1 VPFRDVLTAYG
12 NRRVLEL
19 LARSIARNSLP
30 PSLILA
36 GPAAAGTGPAAL
48 AIAQALNCSAVARVA
63 AAKLQ
68 NVDDVDDVENAP
80 TAAALAADACG
91 RCANCTRIARGVH
104 PDVLAISPS
113 ENGSIRIDVVREAI
127 ERTGYKPFEGRRRVV
142 IIDQADALLAAAQNA
157 LLKTLEEPPGSSV
170 FVLVTER
177 PDMLLPTVRSR
188 CIRLAFTH
196 ASPQPIDAEARDV
209 ARRVLGHVAGGTDAR
224 RLDAAK
230 ELLANTGGPAAADRE
245 QVAAHL
251 NAMAS
256 LLRDI
261 AAIEA
266 RVDTAVLG
274 NADLRPALEGLAKA
288 FSRDRTVTAFSA
300 IDTALDAI
308 DRNVGIK
315 VVADWLV
322 LQL

>member
-1 VPFRDVLTAYG
+1 
-12 NRRVLEL
+12 
-19 LARSIARNSLP
+19 
-30 PSLILA
+30 
-36 GPAAAGTGPAAL
+36 
-48 AIAQALNCSAVARVA
+48 
-63 AAKLQ
+63 
-68 NVDDVDDVENAP
+68 
-80 TAAALAADACG
+80 
-91 RCANCTRIARGVH
+91 
-104 PDVLAISPS
+104 
-113 ENGSIRIDVVREAI
+113 
-127 ERTGYKPFEGRRRVV
+127 
-142 IIDQADALLAAAQNA
+142 
-157 LLKTLEEPPGSSV
+157 V
-170 FVLVTER
+170 FVLVTGR
-177 PDMLLPTVRSR
+177 PDLLLPTVRSR
-188 CIRLAFTH
+188 CIRLAFSH

-209 ARRVLGHVAGGTDAR
+209 ARRVLGNVVGDIDAR

-230 ELLANTGGPAAADRE
+230 ELLANTGGPVAADRE

-261 AAIEA
+261 AAIGA
-266 RVDTAVLG
+266 RADTAALA

-308 DRNVGIK
+308 DRNVGVK

>member
-1 VPFRDVLTAYG
+1 MLTAYG

-19 LARSIARNSLP
+19 LARSVARDALP

-48 AIAQALNCSAVARVA
+48 AIAQALNCSAVARGA
-63 AAKLQ
+63 A
-68 NVDDVDDVENAP
+68 N
-80 TAAALAADACG
+80 LAADACG
-91 RCANCTRIARGVH
+91 RCAHCIRIARGVH
-104 PDVLAISPS
+104 PDVLAIAPS
-113 ENGSIRIDVVREAI
+113 ENGNIKIDAVREAI
-127 ERTGYKPFEGRRRVV
+127 ERTGYRPFEGRRRVV
-142 IIDQADALLAAAQNA
+142 IIGQADALVAAAQNA
-157 LLKTLEEPPGSSV
+157 LLRTLEEPPGSSV
-170 FVLVTER
+170 FVLVTEH
-177 PDMLLPTVRSR
+177 PDLLLPTVRSR
-188 CIRLAFTH
+188 CIRLVFSNT
-196 ASPQPIDAEARDV
+196 SPQPIDAEARDV

-230 ELLANTGGPAAADRE
+230 ELLTNTGGPAAADRE

-261 AAIEA
+261 AAISA
-266 RVDTAVLG
+266 RANTAVLANG
-274 NADLRPALEGLAKA
+274 DLGPALERLAPA
-288 FSRDRTVTAFSA
+288 FSRDRSVTAFSA
-300 IDTALDAI
+300 IDRALEAI
-308 DRNVGIK
+308 DSNVGVK

>member
-19 LARSIARNSLP
+19 LARSIARDALP

-48 AIAQALNCSAVARVA
+48 AIAQALNCNAVVRA
-63 AAKLQ
+63 A
-68 NVDDVDDVENAP
+68 VENVENP
-80 TAAALAADACG
+80 QTTATLAVDACG
-91 RCANCTRIARGVH
+91 RCAHCIRIARGVH
-104 PDVLAISPS
+104 PDVLAIAPS
-113 ENGSIRIDVVREAI
+113 ESGSIRIDVVREAI
-127 ERTGYKPFEGRRRVV
+127 ERTGYRPFEGRRRVV
-142 IIDQADALLAAAQNA
+142 IIDQADVLVAAAQNA

-170 FVLVTER
+170 IVLVTGH
-177 PDMLLPTVRSR
+177 PDLLLPTVRSR
-188 CIRLAFTH
+188 CIRLVFSH
-196 ASPQPIDAEARDV
+196 GSPQAIDVEARDV
-209 ARRVLGHVAGGTDAR
+209 ARRVLSHVAGGTDAQ

-230 ELLANTGGPAAADRE
+230 ELLTNTGGPAAADRE

-251 NAMAS
+251 NAVAS

-261 AAIEA
+261 AAIGA
-266 RVDTAVLG
+266 LANTAVLA
-274 NADLRPALEGLAKA
+274 NADLRPALERLAPA
-288 FSRDRTVTAFSA
+288 FQRDRTVTAFF
-300 IDTALDAI
+300 AI
-308 DRNVGIK
+308 DRALEAIGGNVGVK